1 MNRNILKLFT
11 GLAALFI
18 VLVMAD
24 ATFAQ
29 RRARGRDYTKGQVEQ
44 IIARVEERVDTFG
57 GRFDNALDNS
67 RLNNSLREDKLNRRA
82 KDLET
87 ATDELRRDF
96 NRRDRWIENQDEVR
110 RCLNIA
116 TDIDQVMRNRQFD
129 RTTERKWANVRF
141 ELNTLAKVYN
151 LPTIGSN
158 AY

>member
-1 MNRNILKLFT
+1 MNRNFLKTFT

-18 VLVMAD
+18 ILILAD
-24 ATFAQ
+24 ASYAQ
-29 RRARGRDYTKGQVEQ
+29 RRARNWSYSKAQVEQ
-44 IIARVEERVDTFG
+44 VIARVEDRVDTFG

-67 RLNNSLREDKLNRRA
+67 RLNNTLREDQLNRRA

-96 NRRDRWIENQDEVR
+96 NRRDRWIENKDEVR

-116 TDIDQVMRNRQFD
+116 TDIDQVMRNRRFD
-129 RTTERKWANVRF
+129 RTTERKWANVRY

-151 LPTIGSN
+151 LPTVGSR